1 MFHNDLIKSSL
12 DLEVNKD
19 WEDNIRYKGYI

>member
-1 MFHNDLIKSSL
+1 MFHNGLIKSSL

-19 WEDNIRYKGYI
+19 WEDNIRCKGYI

>member
-19 WEDNIRYKGYI
+19 WEDNIRCKDYI